1 MIALSLLRRNP
12 ATHGVFL
19 GSLSSIVKKNELQS
33 GKEDFRLQLVVYL
46 VFELFD

>member
-19 GSLSSIVKKNELQS
+19 GSPSSFIKKKNELQS
-33 GKEDFRLQLVVYL
+33 GKEDFRLQLVVFGY
-46 VFELFD
+46 